1 MLTTDGFIKKL
12 NSTGIYAV
20 KTDMYGVELYETRE
34 DYENSRT
41 GLESFMSV
49 GTLDTDWGDAIKY
62 GRFPDDLD
70 DDVCSQIAKII
81 TEYLQ
86 TPIPCRSKWPNGT
99 QREAMRHM
107 LNHFVNCDDY
117 SQEFLRGA
125 LTMAKGIFA
134 ILDMKGDYKATVF
147 PSEVQ
152 LKAVNE

>member
-1 MLTTDGFIKKL
+1 MLTTDEFIKKL

-20 KTDMYGVELYETRE
+20 KTDTYGIDMYETIE

-49 GTLDTDWGDAIKY
+49 GTLDTDWGDALKY

-70 DDVCSQIAKII
+70 DDVYSQIAKII

-86 TPIPCRSKWPNGT
+86 TPIACRSKWPNDT

-107 LNHFVNCDDY
+107 LNKFANRTNC
-117 SQEFLRGA
+117 SQEYRHGA
-125 LTMAKGIFA
+125 LMMAKGIFS
-134 ILDMKGDYKATVF
+134 ILEMKSDYRATVF
-147 PSEVQ
+147 P
-152 LKAVNE
+152 NEAN